1 MANGSPA
8 THQTLRQQEG
18 TGEDSYI
25 HLADWTV
32 SVAEFGKK
40 KKKNIKLELLA
51 DYMPHFIE
59 PTTMELAVYTA

>member
-8 THQTLRQQEG
+8 THQTLGQQG
-18 TGEDSYI
+18 GSGEDSHI

-32 SVAEFGKK
+32 SVAAIEKK
-40 KKKNIKLELLA
+40 KKKIKLELLA
-51 DYMPHFIE
+51 DYMPHIIE